1 MDFLTKEWFSL
12 PIWAWLL
19 IAVVIVAL
27 IIILVVVSIR
37 SKNSAKNEEEY
48 VDYDE
53 NAYIAKNEDDLAAT
67 SEEEKASVS
76 PVIIEEKAEAKAE
89 TKPADKKEVKAET
102 KPETKSAEKKEVK
115 AEAKAETKAET
126 KSAEK
131 AEAETPEKPQRP
143 TTKTYHISKR
153 KDDGKWQV
161 KMSKG
166 AKAIKLFA
174 TQAEAIEYAK
184 KLAENQDATIM
195 IHKVDGSFRRLN
207 YSSKK

>member
-12 PIWAWLL
+12 PVWAWLL

-37 SKNSAKNEEEY
+37 SKNSAENEEEY
-48 VDYDE
+48 ADYDE
-53 NAYIAKNEDDLAAT
+53 NSYIAKKDDDLAAT
-67 SEEEKASVS
+67 RVDEADNAVITEEKAEV
-76 PVIIEEKAEAKAE
+76 KAEAKAE
-89 TKPADKKEVKAET
+89 TKPA
-102 KPETKSAEKKEVK
+102 EKKEVK
-115 AEAKAETKAET
+115 IEAKAETKPTEKKEVKVEAKAET
-126 KSAEK
+126 KTTEK

-184 KLAENQDATIM
+184 KLADNQDATIM

-207 YSSKK
+207 YSSKKN